1 MTDWG
6 RAMDALY
13 AGLMATSL
21 LEAASVALAL
31 AYAVLAVR
39 RSRWCWVTGGLSS
52 AILIYL
58 ALHARLPMQ
67 AALQVYYVVI
77 SAYGWW
83 HWTREE
89 EAQGTLVV
97 STWPMRWHVAACA
110 AVVLTSALTAHWLA
124 SQTQAAWPFL
134 DSLTTWG
141 SLYATWLQARVKLE
155 NWLYWIFIDSVLSFL
170 FGSQG
175 LYLYALLSVVYL
187 GFSAVGYV
195 RWLKTYRTPLP
206 AT

>member
-1 MTDWG
+1 
-6 RAMDALY
+6 LV
-13 AGLMATSL
+13 ATSP

-31 AYAVLAVR
+31 AYAVLAIR

-58 ALHARLPMQ
+58 ALHAQLPMQ
-67 AALQVYYVVI
+67 AALQVYYVLI

-83 HWTREE
+83 YWTREE

-97 STWPMRWHVAACA
+97 STWPIRWHLVACL
-110 AVVLTSALTAHWLA
+110 AVVLTSALTARWLA

-141 SLYATWLQARVKLE
+141 SLFATWLQARVKLE

-175 LYLYALLSVVYL
+175 LYLYALLSVVYV
-187 GFSAVGYV
+187 GVSVVGYV
-195 RWLKTYRTPLP
+195 RWLKTSRTPVP
-206 AT
+206 AS